1 MRERRAAGAEERAAA
16 SERERE
22 AIIKEEERAKGAAKG
37 AASLA
42 EEAKLILFPRSATG
56 KVATMAKEKK
66 KPGRSKER
74 SMERRSEGGRLSP
87 LEAMMPEKKE
97 RARASPCNID
107 KTLQRGQR
115 LRGGHQREQRRD
127 PQAAPRSPP
136 SLWERA
142 KERRASPQEIERRAL
157 PLWGSRRRSQ
167 ARSSQRLG
175 SLRLGE
181 ARRGAP

>member
-22 AIIKEEERAKGAAKG
+22 ASIKEEERAKGAAKG

-42 EEAKLILFPRSATG
+42 EEAKLIRFPKSATG
-56 KVATMAKEKK
+56 KEAAMAKEKK

-87 LEAMMPEKKE
+87 LEAMMPEKQEK
-97 RARASPCNID
+97 ARGLPCNID

-115 LRGGHQREQRRD
+115 LRGGQQSEQQR
-127 PQAAPRSPP
+127 
-136 SLWERA
+136 
-142 KERRASPQEIERRAL
+142 
-157 PLWGSRRRSQ
+157 G
-167 ARSSQRLG
+167 
-175 SLRLGE
+175 GE
-181 ARRGAP
+181 AREGERRSGEGGLT